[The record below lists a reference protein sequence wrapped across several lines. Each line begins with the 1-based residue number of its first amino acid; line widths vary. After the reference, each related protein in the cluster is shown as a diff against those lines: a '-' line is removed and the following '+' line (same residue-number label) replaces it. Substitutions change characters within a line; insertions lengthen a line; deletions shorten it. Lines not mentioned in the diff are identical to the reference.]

1 MEVTHEQIYER
12 LKTVENKVDKIDKNT
27 EGLVEAFNAVQG
39 AFKVLGWI
47 AWIAKPVLA
56 VAAFLA
62 GYSYIVDYLKGKG
75 H

>member
-12 LKTVENKVDKIDKNT
+12 LKAVEEKVDRIDKNT
-27 EGLVEAFNAVQG
+27 EGLIDAFNAVQG

-47 AWIAKPVLA
+47 ALLAKPVLA
-56 VAAFLA
+56 ISAFLA
-62 GYSYIVDYLKGKG
+62 GYSYIVDYLKGKA

>member
-12 LKTVENKVDKIDKNT
+12 LKTVENQVDKIDKNT

-47 AWIAKPVLA
+47 GWLAKPVLA
-56 VAAFLA
+56 IAAILA

>member
-1 MEVTHEQIYER
+1 MEITHEKIYER
-12 LKTVENKVDKIDKNT
+12 LKIVEDKVDRIDRNT
-27 EGLVEAFNAVQG
+27 EGRVDAFNAMQG

-47 AWIAKPVLA
+47 AWIAKPILA

-75 H
+75 N

>member
-1 MEVTHEQIYER
+1 MEITHEKIYER
-12 LKTVENKVDKIDKNT
+12 LKIVEDKVDRIDRNT
-27 EGLVEAFNAVQG
+27 EGLVDAFNAMHG

-47 AWIAKPVLA
+47 SWIAKPILA

-75 H
+75 N